1 MQRLL
6 VRQCLESE
14 GMSVLEARDGYE
26 ALDLVSNNS
35 PDFIFMD
42 VDMPG
47 ISGIETCQRLRARD
61 DAKDIPLLIVTGADD
76 QETIDMGFEA
86 GATQYI
92 TKPLNWPLLGRL
104 VRYMLRSAETLA
116 ELEQLTQE
124 SLKQLRSHYAD
135 IRTALATGS

>member
-1 MQRLL
+1 MANSDDSPLVLICEDDSMQRLL

-47 ISGIETCQRLRARD
+47 I
-61 DAKDIPLLIVTGADD
+61 
-76 QETIDMGFEA
+76 
-86 GATQYI
+86 
-92 TKPLNWPLLGRL
+92 
-104 VRYMLRSAETLA
+104 
-116 ELEQLTQE
+116 
-124 SLKQLRSHYAD
+124 
-135 IRTALATGS
+135 